1 MARLSLPR
9 KSTQDFEYEGKLIP
23 KGTILFLNAHA
34 CNMGRSF
41 SCLWAIHT
49 LVDMYASATD
59 TAIFEDPETF
69 DPDRWLKTPDAPIFT
84 FGLGYR
90 MCAGL
95 QLAYRE
101 MYLLFL
107 RTLNSFKI
115 ERIGFIESHA
125 VRGVA
130 NAAALTTLPQ
140 SYKVKFV
147 PRNSD
152 ALRKSLEESKFIA

>member
-9 KSTQDFEYEGKLIP
+9 ESTQDFEYEGKLIP
-23 KGTILFLNAHA
+23 KGTILFLNARA
-34 CNMGRSF
+34 CNLGRSY
-41 SCLWAIHT
+41 SCSWALRT
-49 LVDMYASATD
+49 LADMHATATD

-69 DPDRWLKTPDAPIFT
+69 NPDRWLETPDAPIFT
-84 FGLGYR
+84 FGLRYR

-107 RTLNSFKI
+107 RTLNSFKV
-115 ERIGFIESHA
+115 ERIGIIESNV

-130 NAAALTTLPQ
+130 NAAALTTLPK

-147 PRNSD
+147 PWNGD
-152 ALRKSLEESKFIA
+152 ALQKALEEFKVMM